1 MKIIVYS
8 DSHGCRT
15 KVRHMLEKEKDA
27 DFCFFLGDG
36 LTEAQ
41 DMAEMYPHIKHI
53 MVKGNCDYY
62 SQLDTVAYKY
72 IDGLTFVACH
82 GHEYN
87 VQGGLDALVSEAK
100 AHGCQIALYGHT
112 HMYRTEHTDGVY
124 VMNPGA
130 VDSPRGKNKPS
141 YGVIN
146 IIEGSKPTM
155 NIIAIK

>member
-41 DMAEMYPHIKHI
+41 DAAEMYPQIRHI

-62 SQLDTVAYKY
+62 SQQSTVAYKH

-87 VQGGLDALVSEAK
+87 VKRWLWELAEHTRGVRGN
-100 AHGCQIALYGHT
+100 IALYGHT
-112 HMYRTEHTDGVY
+112 HVQNTYNDGATGVFLL
-124 VMNPGA
+124 NPGSLA
-130 VDSPRGKNKPS
+130 NGQYSVITTDKGKFDIENKT
-141 YGVIN
+141 V
-146 IIEGSKPTM
+146 
-155 NIIAIK
+155 

>member
-1 MKIIVYS
+1 MKIIVVADTHKDYRKYK
-8 DSHGCRT
+8 GI
-15 KVRHMLEKEKDA
+15 VEKNTDA
-27 DFCFFLGDG
+27 DLIIHLGDG
-36 LTEAQ
+36 EHEFN
-41 DMAEMYPHIKHI
+41 DVKAEFPQLNFTF
-53 MVKGNCDYY
+53 VQGNCDFGN
-62 SQLDTVAYKY
+62 SKLLEVVEAGGYK
-72 IDGLTFVACH
+72 ILCVH

-100 AHGCQIALYGHT
+100 AHGCKIALYGHT
-112 HMYRTEHTDGVY
+112 HMYRTEYTDGIY

-146 IIEGSKPTM
+146 IVEGSKPTM